1 MTKTLDKKYY
11 EKPSMKVYELKQQ
24 CQLLAGSMPTG
35 DTWPG
40 GTPLSPENDFVD
52 DEDF

>member
-11 EKPSMKVYELKQQ
+11 EKPSMKVYELKLQP
-24 CQLLAGSMPTG
+24 QLLAGSDQLPTD

-40 GTPLSPENDFVD
+40 GQPL
-52 DEDF
+52 